1 MIIYFYPEN
10 TPLSAPLRGKKIE
23 LLFNMVQRYN
33 EKENDAIPKNND
45 SNTPK
50 RCLRIIYECFS
61 ERKTLF
67 L

>member
-10 TPLSAPLRGKKIE
+10 IPLSASLRDNKIE
-23 LLFNMVQRYN
+23 LVFNMGQRYN

-50 RCLRIIYECFS
+50 RCLRIIYECF
-61 ERKTLF
+61 F
-67 L
+67 

>member
-1 MIIYFYPEN
+1 MMIYFYPEN

-50 RCLRIIYECFS
+50 RCL
-61 ERKTLF
+61 
-67 L
+67 

>member
-1 MIIYFYPEN
+1 MMIYFYPEN

-45 SNTPK
+45 SKTPK
-50 RCLRIIYECFS
+50 RCIRIIYEY
-61 ERKTLF
+61 LF
-67 L
+67 

>member
-50 RCLRIIYECFS
+50 RCFRIIYECFS
-61 ERKTLF
+61 K
-67 L
+67 

>member
-50 RCLRIIYECFS
+50 RCL
-61 ERKTLF
+61 
-67 L
+67 

>member
-23 LLFNMVQRYN
+23 LVFNMVQRYN

-50 RCLRIIYECFS
+50 RCIRIIYECFS
-61 ERKTLF
+61 KRKTLF

>member
-33 EKENDAIPKNND
+33 EKENDAIPKIMI
-45 SNTPK
+45 
-50 RCLRIIYECFS
+50 RIHQSDVFESFMSVFS